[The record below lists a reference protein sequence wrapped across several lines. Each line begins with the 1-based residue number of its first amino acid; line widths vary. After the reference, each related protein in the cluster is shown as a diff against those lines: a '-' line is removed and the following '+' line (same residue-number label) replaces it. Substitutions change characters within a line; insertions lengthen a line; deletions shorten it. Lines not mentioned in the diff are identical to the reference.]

1 MYTQTEL
8 FMKCPYATAQKIL
21 SGKWALLI
29 LHYLSSGT
37 LRFNE
42 LQKMLPDLT
51 QATLTKQLR
60 SLENYGLVNRTV
72 YPQVPPKV
80 EYSLSEMGEEFD
92 TVLKSLNAWGAKYID
107 YYMQKS
113 PNI

>member
-21 SGKWALLI
+21 SGKWALVI
-29 LHYLSSGT
+29 LHFLSSDT

-60 SLENYGLVNRTV
+60 SLEEFGLVNRTV
-72 YPQVPPKV
+72 YAQVPPKV
-80 EYSLSEMGEEFD
+80 EYSLSEMGMEFN
-92 TVLKSLNAWGAKYID
+92 TVLASLNDWGEKYIK
-107 YYMQKS
+107 YYSTHKGK
-113 PNI
+113 